1 MKQKISSKEWVFRVQ
16 DILQAIV
23 KIERYVDD
31 MTLAKFKQ
39 NQLVIDAVVR
49 NFEIIGEAS
58 KSVPVSVQR
67 SQPDILWKEM
77 MGMRDVL
84 IHKYANVDVKIL
96 WHTMKNDLPTLKKQ
110 LKALLQNIKS
120 KS

>member
-39 NQLVIDAVVR
+39 NQLVIDAEVR
-49 NFEIIGEAS
+49 SYRDYRREAE
-58 KSVPVSVQR
+58 VSLFC
-67 SQPDILWKEM
+67 S
-77 MGMRDVL
+77 
-84 IHKYANVDVKIL
+84 
-96 WHTMKNDLPTLKKQ
+96 TFST
-110 LKALLQNIKS
+110 
-120 KS
+120 